1 MELLLT
7 RPKTKNQWKALAAA
21 VADAETS
28 TRSRAFELISKCD
41 FPEYCYPILEDM
53 LRLKKADVRENVIK
67 LLSGMDADKK
77 KEMILRLLG
86 DKKEEKRTAGLDF
99 VLQLKN
105 AENNIATYREYVEC
119 VKNMTSPTTKEKVL
133 IDEILCGQKEE
144 YSQENGYGLYDANA
158 DYVPVFDEAFL
169 KEGVEAFAEIFP
181 ESRIAGG
188 KKKTSLFGKKNAGRS
203 LFTTTRS

>member
-1 MELLLT
+1 
-7 RPKTKNQWKALAAA
+7 
-21 VADAETS
+21 
-28 TRSRAFELISKCD
+28 
-41 FPEYCYPILEDM
+41 M